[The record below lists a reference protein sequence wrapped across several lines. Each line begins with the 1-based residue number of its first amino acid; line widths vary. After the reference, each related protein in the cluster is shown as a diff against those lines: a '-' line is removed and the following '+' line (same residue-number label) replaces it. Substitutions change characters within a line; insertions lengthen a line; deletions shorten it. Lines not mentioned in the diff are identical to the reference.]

1 MRRENSQPLP
11 LNTAYHCGR
20 RPRDMAHSRGQNRG
34 PAVCV
39 KYADQ
44 CSRRSPGAFI
54 AERRPGPAAPSGW
67 RPRGDTPTGL
77 RGRCRRAVARRRGD
91 QLLAATVLLGA
102 SAGAPRCAGRAAPRR
117 CTAQAGGVRRGAPV
131 QAGDPRRAAPR
142 CEVTT
147 TGDAPRR
154 SVAPPAARRADRRR
168 QEPAIGRR
176 RTREPRAHPAGRR
189 PCERR
194 APGSEIGLA
203 GRPPCRQAPGVG
215 RTAWATVM
223 ATARATA
230 GAAALAAGVADG
242 RRPRRGPRRG
252 YTHAVTWATGGAIP
266 GADKGSTA
274 GYMGSPG
281 EYPGV
286 LLVRST
292 AVHTMMLRSTG
303 SRIDPASRLFLAGFL
318 GMMSS

>member
-1 MRRENSQPLP
+1 MAVLPTREGCVNTSSSWDTWMGDTKVHDMRRENSQPLP

-102 SAGAPRCAGRAAPRR
+102 SAGAPRCAGRAAPPQ
-117 CTAQAGGVRRGAPV
+117 CTAQADGVRRGAPV

-147 TGDAPRR
+147 THDASRR
-154 SVAPPAARRADRRR
+154 SVAPPVVRRADRRLRSPRRSSLHTRAAGPTGR
-168 QEPAIGRR
+168 QATV
-176 RTREPRAHPAGRR
+176 RTAGNRQRDRA
-189 PCERR
+189 RR
-194 APGSEIGLA
+194 A
-203 GRPPCRQAPGVG
+203 PPCRQAPGVG

-223 ATARATA
+223 ATGRATA
-230 GAAALAAGVADG
+230 GAAV
-242 RRPRRGPRRG
+242 RRPVCKRLSPTECLRSGYTRAATRATVRVPFWALIRVPRR
-252 YTHAVTWATGGAIP
+252 ATCAAAAEHPAI
-266 GADKGSTA
+266 
-274 GYMGSPG
+274 
-281 EYPGV
+281 
-286 LLVRST
+286 
-292 AVHTMMLRSTG
+292 
-303 SRIDPASRLFLAGFL
+303 ASL
-318 GMMSS
+318 GLQRCT